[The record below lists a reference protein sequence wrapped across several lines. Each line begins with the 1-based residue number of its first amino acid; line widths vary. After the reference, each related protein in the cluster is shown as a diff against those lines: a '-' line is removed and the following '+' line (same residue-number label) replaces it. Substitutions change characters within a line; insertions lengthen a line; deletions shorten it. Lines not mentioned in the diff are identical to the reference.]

1 MRLIRFEQ
9 GGRFRWGVRDGSTV
23 RPLAADGDGE
33 AEALSVLRGTRDE
46 AAGGACPE
54 LSGVRLQ
61 PPLVSGATIYC
72 IGLNYRSHVE
82 EVGRDLP
89 PQPSVFIRTH
99 DSVVGAGEPLI
110 RPRVSAAFD
119 FEGELA
125 LVIGAPARHVTEER
139 AMAHVAG
146 YTCFMDGSVRDYQKH
161 SVTAG
166 KNFWRTGACGPE
178 LVTSDEVGRPD
189 RVGLRTRLNG
199 EVVQNASTEMLIYP
213 LARIVAYLSEITELR
228 TGDIVATGTP
238 SGVGARRT
246 PPLWMKAGDR
256 LEVEIDGVGLLSNPV
271 VDE

>member
-1 MRLIRFEQ
+1 LAVD
-9 GGRFRWGVRDGSTV
+9 GG
-23 RPLAADGDGE
+23 GE
-33 AEALSVLRGTRDE
+33 AEALAVLRGARVA
-46 AAGGACPE
+46 AAGSTLFDVADARM
-54 LSGVRLQ
+54 L
-61 PPLVSGATIYC
+61 PPLVAGATIFC

-89 PQPSVFIRTH
+89 PQPSVFLRTH
-99 DSVVGAGEPLI
+99 DSVVGDGANLI
-110 RPRVSAAFD
+110 RPHVSSAFD

-125 LVIGAPARHVTEER
+125 LVIGLPGRYIPEER

-146 YTCFMDGSVRDYQKH
+146 YTCFMDGSLRDFQKH

-178 LVTSDEVGRPD
+178 VVACDEIGRPD
-189 RVGLRTRLNG
+189 RIGLRTRLNG
-199 EVVQNASTEMLIYP
+199 EVVQDASTELLIYSIP
-213 LARIVAYLSEITELR
+213 QIVAYLSTITELR

-256 LEVEIDGVGLLSNPV
+256 LEVEIDGVGVLSNHV
-271 VDE
+271 ADE